1 VKKGNHVFETPM
13 DDNLSERSIERL
25 ELRKKDG
32 SELPESSQIL
42 WPSTSVD
49 EKTEEKKP
57 ES

>member
-1 VKKGNHVFETPM
+1 M